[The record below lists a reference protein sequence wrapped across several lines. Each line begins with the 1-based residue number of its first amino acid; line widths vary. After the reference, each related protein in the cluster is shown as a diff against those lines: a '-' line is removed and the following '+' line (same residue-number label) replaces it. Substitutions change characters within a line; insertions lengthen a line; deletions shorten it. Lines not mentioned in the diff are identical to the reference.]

1 MKLKVKNDLW
11 IQMMDF
17 MKIFSVVM
25 VFPSDALL
33 EEMFKESD
41 DEHDRDPHGHPEKLE
56 DETDQIS
63 SLRFTLEWVGVTRGE
78 LRHHVHQGLDIGRH
92 WDICIN
98 YMDRTFTT

>member
-1 MKLKVKNDLW
+1 
-11 IQMMDF
+11 MMDF
-17 MKIFSVVM
+17 MNIFSVVM
-25 VFPSDALL
+25 VFSSDALL

>member
-1 MKLKVKNDLW
+1 
-11 IQMMDF
+11 MMDF
-17 MKIFSVVM
+17 MNIFSVVM

-78 LRHHVHQGLDIGRH
+78 LRHHVHQGLDIERH
-92 WDICIN
+92 QDIGTYVSTIGTGHLP
-98 YMDRTFTT
+98 RKEIFPLWH